1 MVTIRNIK
9 NGRVLRKLS
18 KEKADFIL
26 KANKQWA
33 IMPIEDV
40 LDIVKTVM
48 SSEQNETKTIENVI
62 KSKKNKVN
70 NETADTTTV

>member
-26 KANKQWA
+26 NANKQWA

-62 KSKKNKVN
+62 KSKKTKVN
-70 NETADTTTV
+70 NETTDTTTV